1 MLLDL
6 DIDLGLPSTRFVIVI
21 SETME
26 RGITVELQDW
36 LFQFRTNVPIFSLD
50 LYKLDT
56 FLILYSIYTKK
67 QNNNK

>member
-6 DIDLGLPSTRFVIVI
+6 GLQSTKFVIVI

-36 LFQFRTNVPIFSLD
+36 LFQFRTNVR
-50 LYKLDT
+50 
-56 FLILYSIYTKK
+56 
-67 QNNNK
+67 